1 MTKVS
6 AATSSS
12 EDIRHTWNATSVQT
26 VPLSK
31 SLAIRIYAD
40 TRPHN
45 WKIAELQKGLILV
58 CNGSEKVGEG
68 AGFGLPVLVCSD
80 ETYFSGTSSVRV
92 SRSDGQWSIR
102 KEFLMDRVAR
112 NNFRNVNLQNR
123 GARSLLGYLSRL
135 YREQPQFRFLVLKK
149 LTRKIHIGTSFVE
162 TAPSACVAVT
172 YKIGER
178 KIQVHADFRNVKTD
192 KLEKI
197 FMLNEQGSMF
207 FQRYLD
213 SEGSVELRN
222 AQIGAWDEVRS
233 EWASID
239 SPTDRFGFR
248 LWKKGNVILRRGREY
263 VEGSLDWT
271 GLDYEISSGITSFDY
286 TLEIL
291 GL

>member
-1 MTKVS
+1 MTQVS
-6 AATSSS
+6 TAASSS
-12 EDIRHTWNATSVQT
+12 EDIRHSWSATSVHT

-31 SLAIRIYAD
+31 SLAIRVYAD

-58 CNGSEKVGEG
+58 SNGSERVGEG
-68 AGFGLPVLVCSD
+68 AGFGLPVLVCSN
-80 ETYFSGTSSVRV
+80 ETYFSGTSSVHI
-92 SRSDGQWSIR
+92 SRSDDQWSIR

-123 GARSLLGYLSRL
+123 GARSLISHLSRL

-162 TAPSACVAVT
+162 TAPSARVAVV

-178 KIQVHADFRNVKTD
+178 KIQVHVDFRNVKTD
-192 KLEKI
+192 RLEKI
-197 FMLNEQGSMF
+197 FVLNEQGSMF
-207 FQRYLD
+207 FRRYLD
-213 SEGSVELRN
+213 SEGVELTD

-239 SPTDRFGFR
+239 SPTGRFGFR
-248 LWKKGNVILRRGREY
+248 LWKKGDAILRRCREY
-263 VEGSLDWT
+263 VEDSLDWT
-271 GLDYEISSGITSFDY
+271 GLDYETSSGKTSFDY
-286 TLEIL
+286 TIEIW

>member
-1 MTKVS
+1 MTQVS
-6 AATSSS
+6 TASPSSDDMRQS
-12 EDIRHTWNATSVQT
+12 WNAASVHT
-26 VPLSK
+26 VPFSK
-31 SLAIRIYAD
+31 SLAIRVYAD

-45 WKIAELQKGLILV
+45 WKIAELQKGLILA
-58 CNGSEKVGEG
+58 CNGSERVGEG
-68 AGFGLPVLVCSD
+68 AGFGLPVLVCSN
-80 ETYFSGTSSVRV
+80 ETYFSGTSSVHI
-92 SRSDGQWSIR
+92 SRSDDQWSIR

-123 GARSLLGYLSRL
+123 GARSLISHLSRL

-162 TAPSACVAVT
+162 TAPSARVAVM

-192 KLEKI
+192 RLEKI
-197 FMLNEQGSMF
+197 FVLNEQGSMF
-207 FQRYLD
+207 FRRYLD
-213 SEGSVELRN
+213 SEGVELTD

-239 SPTDRFGFR
+239 SPTGRFGFR
-248 LWKKGNVILRRGREY
+248 LWKKGDAILRRGREY
-263 VEGSLDWT
+263 VEGSLDWI
-271 GLDYEISSGITSFDY
+271 GLDYETSSGKASFDY

>member
-1 MTKVS
+1 MTQVS
-6 AATSSS
+6 TAASSS
-12 EDIRHTWNATSVQT
+12 EDIRHAWNATSVHT
-26 VPLSK
+26 VPFSK

-68 AGFGLPVLVCSD
+68 AGFGTPVLVCSN
-80 ETYFSGTSSVRV
+80 ETYFSGTSSVHV
-92 SRSDGQWSIR
+92 SRRDGQCSIR

-123 GARSLLGYLSRL
+123 GARSLLSHLSRL
-135 YREQPQFRFLVLKK
+135 YREQPQFRFLALKK

-162 TAPSACVAVT
+162 TAPSARVAVM

-178 KIQVHADFRNVKTD
+178 IIQVHADFRNVKTD

-213 SEGSVELRN
+213 SEGAELTD
-222 AQIGAWDEVRS
+222 AQIGAWDEVHS

-248 LWKKGNVILRRGREY
+248 LWKKGSAVLRRGREY

-271 GLDYEISSGITSFDY
+271 GLDYETSSGIASFDY

>member
-1 MTKVS
+1 MTQVS
-6 AATSSS
+6 PATSSS
-12 EDIRHTWNATSVQT
+12 EDIHRDWNAASVHT
-26 VPLSK
+26 VPFSK

-40 TRPHN
+40 TRPYN

-68 AGFGLPVLVCSD
+68 AGFGTPVLVFSN
-80 ETYFSGTSSVRV
+80 ETYFPGTSSVHV
-92 SRSDGQWSIR
+92 SKSDGQWSIR

-123 GARSLLGYLSRL
+123 RARSLLSHLSRL

-149 LTRKIHIGTSFVE
+149 LARKIHIGTSFVE
-162 TAPSACVAVT
+162 TAPSARVAVV
-172 YKIGER
+172 YEIGER
-178 KIQVHADFRNVKTD
+178 KIQVHADLRNVTSER
-192 KLEKI
+192 LEKI

-207 FQRYLD
+207 FQRYID
-213 SEGSVELRN
+213 SEGTELTDGR
-222 AQIGAWDEVRS
+222 IGAWDEVRS

-239 SPTDRFGFR
+239 SPTDKFGFR
-248 LWKKGNVILRRGREY
+248 LWKKSGAILRRGQEY

-271 GLDYEISSGITSFDY
+271 GLDYEISSGKTRFDY